1 MIFLNQILQGLFL
14 GAYYALI
21 ACSLSFL
28 FGVMR
33 IINLAHGSLAVLAA
47 FLLFVLADRFGLSPW
62 LGLIAVVPVMAA
74 LGWVLQV
81 LVLERSL
88 KGGLLVPLLS
98 TFGLAIVVDNLLF
111 EGFGADT
118 RSLAPAIGDLAFASW
133 TLSDDVTIGQLDVII
148 LVAAITVLG
157 GLQLFLAWTRLGRT
171 IRATAEEPEIVG
183 LIGIDSRAV
192 YALATAIAL
201 ALAAIAGAFLGLRAT
216 FNPYS
221 GGMQLLFAFEAVVIG
236 GFGSLWG
243 TLIGG
248 IVLGIAQNLG
258 AFINPHGF
266 LIAGHGFFLA
276 VLIARLYLAPLADRV
291 RRRGR
296 KVVAA

>member
-171 IRATAEEPEIVG
+171 IRVTAEEPEIVG